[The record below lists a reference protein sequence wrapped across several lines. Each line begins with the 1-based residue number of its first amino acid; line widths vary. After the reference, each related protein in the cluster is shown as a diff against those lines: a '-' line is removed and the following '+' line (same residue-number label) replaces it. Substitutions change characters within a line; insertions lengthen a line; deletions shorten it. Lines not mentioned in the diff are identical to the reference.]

1 MHGHHH
7 DTFKTTHLGP
17 VEDDAG
23 GCMATTMT
31 RFKTTHLGP
40 VEDDAG
46 GRLELT
52 EVQSTV
58 QHRLVRHHPG
68 WFHPTVGAD
77 DHLGLEP
84 GRNPVCQMSTAK
96 QMKMLVTSGPA
107 ASIYRACQKYQ

>member
-1 MHGHHH
+1 MTHSKPLTWGLLKMMKVDGHH
-7 DTFKTTHLGP
+7 DT
-17 VEDDAG
+17 
-23 GCMATTMT
+23 
-31 RFKTTHLGP
+31 FKTTHLGP

-52 EVQSTV
+52 EVQSTI
-58 QHRLVRHHPG
+58 QHRLVRHHPS

-84 GRNPVCQMSTAK
+84 GRNLGCQMSTAK

-107 ASIYRACQKYQ
+107 ASSYRARQKYQ